1 MIVGAFGSGRASKID
16 DNLWQGGYPIA
27 GLESE
32 GINVVVLCAR
42 ELQPESEFAS
52 GFLPGVEV
60 ICCPMDDVEGGPTA
74 QTIVERLEQG
84 KRVLVTCVAGRNRS
98 GLVNALVL
106 ILRRGVSGISATM
119 RIQAARP
126 LALTNQSFCSFL
138 SKIPGKR

>member
-1 MIVGAFGSGRASKID
+1 VRG
-16 DNLWQGGYPIA
+16 
-27 GLESE
+27 
-32 GINVVVLCAR
+32 

-60 ICCPMDDVEGGPTA
+60 ICCPMNDVEGGPTPEEKLAAFKTA
-74 QTIVERLEQG
+74 QTIVDRLAQG

-126 LALTNQSFCSFL
+126 LALTNQSFCQFL